1 MQNNQEAMREAMRLA
16 QTDEGQQLIRMLQN
30 TKGLD
35 LQSAMQ
41 KAATGD
47 FESARQAL
55 SAALNNPET
64 QKLLRKLGGSHGSDG
79 R

>member
-41 KAATGD
+41 KAAAGD
-47 FESARQAL
+47 YEAAKLAL

-64 QKLLRKLGGSHGSDG
+64 QKLLRKLGGPHGSDG

>member
-41 KAATGD
+41 KAAAGD